1 MELNREMFIKLF
13 DENFNASYAE
23 AGRQLGVAPAQ
34 IYRIINDKASSNTG
48 AKFFGK
54 LITYCDTHKLNFRKY
69 IFLPKSLTTVNR
81 KEKTN
86 E

>member
-23 AGRQLGVAPAQ
+23 ASRQLGVASAQ
-34 IYRIINDKASSNTG
+34 IYRIINNKTNSNTG

-54 LITYCDTHKLNFRKY
+54 LITYCDTHKLNFRNY
-69 IFLPKSLTTVNR
+69 IFLPKPLTIVNK
-81 KEKTN
+81 KENN